1 MNPLDRLI
9 FGTIALA
16 LMVMALQPYLA
27 SALGHRDMT
36 NVNIAAVA
44 GKALSYGEALPTK

>member
-1 MNPLDRLI
+1 MKTIDRII

-16 LMVMALQPYLA
+16 LMLLALQPYLV
-27 SALGHRDMT
+27 SALGHRDMA